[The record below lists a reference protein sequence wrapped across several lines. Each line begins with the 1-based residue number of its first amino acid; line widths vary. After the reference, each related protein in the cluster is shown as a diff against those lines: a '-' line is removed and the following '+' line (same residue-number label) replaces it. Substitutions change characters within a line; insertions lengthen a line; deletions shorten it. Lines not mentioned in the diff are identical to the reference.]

1 MPFSSFKV
9 LGLFVPLLK
18 LPTRVLGFGF
28 WVRVL
33 GFLNDG
39 YSLLFGTGIMV

>member
-9 LGLFVPLLK
+9 LALFVPLLK